1 MILWEWEC
9 ENEKE
14 KLLRFWTFDFVFNQ
28 NEAIFNVKLK
38 CTKAQLVT
46 YYIYIYIYIYGGVLC
61 SFFYHKTTHCTVR
74 LPHFVDGFDRFGC
87 SYFACDIIY
96 YSVAILGIK
105 NINRMPQIQ
114 PQEITQF
121 SLIDKTIQ
129 FTAK

>member
-46 YYIYIYIYIYGGVLC
+46 YYIYIYIYGGVLC
-61 SFFYHKTTHCTVR
+61 SFFNHKTTHCTVQ
-74 LPHFVDGFDRFGC
+74 LLHFVDGFDRFGC